1 MKKKVLATLL
11 STVMVLGTLAGCG
24 SSTAD
29 TSSSETATETKEEV
43 KEETK
48 TEAAAETQTQAAEGT
63 ASSDFSGEDPQ
74 LAKDFHILSIWAE
87 DNDNGVL
94 INSICKSYQE
104 VNPNFTYEYEL
115 VSSDD
120 LR

>member
-43 KEETK
+43 KKLLDKGELMSVR
-48 TEAAAETQTQAAEGT
+48 TQMFCWQWVYE
-63 ASSDFSGEDPQ
+63 S
-74 LAKDFHILSIWAE
+74 KD
-87 DNDNGVL
+87 
-94 INSICKSYQE
+94 
-104 VNPNFTYEYEL
+104 
-115 VSSDD
+115 
-120 LR
+120 

>member
-104 VNPNFTYEYEL
+104 
-115 VSSDD
+115 DH
-120 LR
+120 